1 MENTPSSTM
10 RILLLNPNS
19 STAMT
24 DSMLQAAKSTPISA
38 SLEIVSM
45 TATSAAP
52 ASINNNQDIQ
62 ASTEDILVESL
73 AKKSD
78 LFRGFDAI
86 LIACFS
92 VHTLVPELSLR
103 LDVPV
108 TGIFEASIL
117 TALSLLRRPSE
128 QWGIVTTG
136 EFWEKHLREGVD
148 EHLGIRGRAEHAKFA
163 GVFSSGLTAGELHS
177 VDAGVVKRKLGLAA
191 RRLLMSG
198 NVTCVVMGCGGMAG
212 LEESIRSAAVEV
224 YGESRAKGVYI
235 VDGVKAGIL
244 QLHQAVHSKRTFQ

>member
-1 MENTPSSTM
+1 M

-24 DSMLQAAKSTPISA
+24 DSMLRAAKSTPISA

-52 ASINNNQDIQ
+52 ASINNDQDIQ
-62 ASTEDILVESL
+62 ASTDDILASL
-73 AKKSD
+73 AEKCD
-78 LFRGFDAI
+78 LFRSFDSI

-92 VHTLVPELSLR
+92 VHTLVPELSSR
-103 LDVPV
+103 LNVPII
-108 TGIFEASIL
+108 GIFEASIL

-136 EFWEKHLREGVD
+136 EFWEKHLCQGID
-148 EHLGIRGRAEHAKFA
+148 EFLGISGRAEHAKFA

-177 VDAGVVKRKLGLAA
+177 VDTGVVRHKLGLAA

-212 LEESIRSAAVEV
+212 LEDSIRSAAVDI
-224 YGESRAKGVYI
+224 YGESRAKGVYV

-244 QLHQAVHSKRTFQ
+244 QLHQAVHSGRTFQ

>member
-1 MENTPSSTM
+1 M

-62 ASTEDILVESL
+62 ASTENILESL
-73 AKKSD
+73 AKKRD

-108 TGIFEASIL
+108 TGVFEASIL
-117 TALSLLRRPSE
+117 TALSLLRKPSE
-128 QWGIVTTG
+128 EWGIVTTG

-148 EHLGIRGRAEHAKFA
+148 EFLGIRGRAEHVKFA

-177 VDAGVVKRKLGLAA
+177 VDAVVVKHKLGLAA

-198 NVTCVVMGCGGMAG
+198 KEVTCVVMGCGGMAG
-212 LEESIRSAAVEV
+212 LEDSIRSAAVEV
-224 YGESRAKGVYI
+224 YGESRAKGVYV

-244 QLHQAVHSKRTFQ
+244 QLHQAVHSGRTFQ

>member
-1 MENTPSSTM
+1 M

-24 DSMLQAAKSTPISA
+24 DSMLRAAKSTPISA

-52 ASINNNQDIQ
+52 ASINNDQDIQ

-73 AKKSD
+73 TKKSV
-78 LFRGFDAI
+78 LFRGFDAV

-148 EHLGIRGRAEHAKFA
+148 EYLGIRGRVEHAKFA
-163 GVFSSGLTAGELHS
+163 GVFSSGLTAGELHF
-177 VDAGVVKRKLGLAA
+177 VDAGVVRHKLGLAA

-198 NVTCVVMGCGGMAG
+198 NVSCVVMGCGGMAG
-212 LEESIRSAAVEV
+212 LEDSIRSAAVEV
-224 YGESRAKGVYI
+224 YGESRAKSVYI

-244 QLHQAVHSKRTFQ
+244 QLHQAVHSGRTFQ

>member
-1 MENTPSSTM
+1 M

-19 STAMT
+19 SAAMT
-24 DSMLQAAKSTPISA
+24 DSMLRAAKSTPISA

-52 ASINNNQDIQ
+52 ASINNDQDIQ
-62 ASTEDILVESL
+62 ASTEDILESL
-73 AKKSD
+73 AKKCNI
-78 LFRGFDAI
+78 FRGFDAV

-92 VHTLVPELSLR
+92 VHALVPELSLR
-103 LDVPV
+103 LVAPV

-117 TALSLLRRPSE
+117 TTLSLLRRPSE

-136 EFWEKHLREGVD
+136 EFWENHLREGVD
-148 EHLGIRGRAEHAKFA
+148 EFLGIRGRAEHAKFA

-177 VDAGVVKRKLGLAA
+177 VDAGEVRHKLGLAA
-191 RRLLMSG
+191 RRLLISG

-212 LEESIRSAAVEV
+212 LEDSIRSAAVEV
-224 YGESRAKGVYI
+224 YGESRAKGVYV

-244 QLHQAVHSKRTFQ
+244 QLHQAVHSGRTFQ